1 MVLAMRNAQ
10 VRAMDKFFDNALGK
24 GFSPFAAMDKV
35 FDAIT
40 TEIPPAHGDE
50 FTLYKMVPVHYRV
63 EHQEDGS
70 VYYKVIGGEM
80 NSTGDKPEAE

>member
-24 GFSPFAAMDKV
+24 GFSPFTAMDKV

-40 TEIPPAHGDE
+40 AEPVDGHE

-63 EHQEDGS
+63 EHQDDGS
-70 VYYKVIGGEM
+70 VYYKVIGGET
-80 NSTGDKPEAE
+80 NSTGNKPEAE